1 MLFSQAFQPLIGIRF
16 YGSAIHH
23 IDYLQNYVIN
33 SRLAILIPQTKI
45 PIMPKKEDF
54 VRIIKQHEGVIFKI
68 TTMYTD
74 NRDDQKDLYQ
84 DVVYQLWKSFDSFR
98 SESKISTWMYR
109 IALNTAL
116 TRLKKSKRMGNA
128 VSIDRVVL
136 EQTDNY
142 DREFEEKLGVLYA
155 HIKQLNVIEKGLM
168 LLLLEGKKYEEIAE
182 ITGLSPSNVG
192 TKISR
197 IKQKLAK
204 QIIKK

>member
-1 MLFSQAFQPLIGIRF
+1 MQ
-16 YGSAIHH
+16 
-23 IDYLQNYVIN
+23 
-33 SRLAILIPQTKI
+33 
-45 PIMPKKEDF
+45 KEDEF
-54 VRIIKQHEGVIFKI
+54 VRVIKQYEGVIFKI

-98 SESKISTWMYR
+98 AESKISTWMYR

-116 TRLKKSKRMGNA
+116 TRLKKSKRLGNA
-128 VSIDRVVL
+128 VSIDKVVMQ
-136 EQTDNY
+136 QTENY
-142 DREFEEKLGVLYA
+142 NPEFEEKLKLLYA
-155 HIKQLNVIEKGLM
+155 HIKQLNVLEKGLM

-197 IKQKLAK
+197 IKQKLK
-204 QIIKK
+204 NQITKN